1 MKTKKSNSFR
11 PALLKAGRL
20 AGALLLAAAPIH
32 AAQPGPRALE
42 LAAGLPPSA
51 LKTKLQSCAQGPF
64 YATQFSIAHRGAPLG
79 YAEHTREGYA
89 AAARMGAGVIECD
102 VTFTEDLAFVCRH
115 SQCDL
120 HRTTNILQTNLH
132 ARCSAPFTAATAEAP
147 ASARCCT
154 SDITLAEFRSLC
166 GRPDQVD
173 PSATTVDAYLS
184 TRSNPVTGMAS
195 SCGTL
200 MTHRESIALIDEAG
214 LAFTPELKAPEVL
227 MPFAGFDQQ
236 AFASRLLDDYIE
248 AKIDPSRVFPQ
259 SFDLRDIE
267 FWLRAYPEFA
277 RQAVYLDPR
286 GRDPEFQPTLTGM
299 QQLHASGV
307 RILAPPMPML
317 LTVDETHR
325 IQPSAYALLARE
337 AGLQL
342 ITWTLES
349 GRVDDPANWMY
360 ASVRSA
366 VNTQPGMLEVLHVLA
381 RDVGIRGIFSDWPG
395 TVTYYAN
402 CYGL

>member
-1 MKTKKSNSFR
+1 
-11 PALLKAGRL
+11 
-20 AGALLLAAAPIH
+20 
-32 AAQPGPRALE
+32 
-42 LAAGLPPSA
+42 
-51 LKTKLQSCAQGPF
+51 
-64 YATQFSIAHRGAPLG
+64 
-79 YAEHTREGYA
+79 
-89 AAARMGAGVIECD
+89 
-102 VTFTEDLAFVCRH
+102 
-115 SQCDL
+115 
-120 HRTTNILQTNLH
+120 
-132 ARCSAPFTAATAEAP
+132 
-147 ASARCCT
+147 
-154 SDITLAEFRSLC
+154 
-166 GRPDQVD
+166 
-173 PSATTVDAYLS
+173 
-184 TRSNPVTGMAS
+184 MAS

-286 GRDPEFQPTLTGM
+286 GRDPEFQPILTDM

-366 VNTQPGMLEVLHVLA
+366 VNTQSGMLEVLHVLA